1 MKLSSEQFIINAK
14 GRKTGVILSYQQ
26 YQQLLDDLQDLAVVA
41 ERRHE
46 ETITLAKVVRRTHPT
61 NLGNAAGVQIF
72 RFGNMSK
79 FENLDSMS
87 LVHHPLIH

>member
-26 YQQLLDDLQDLAVVA
+26 YQQLLEDLQDLAVVA

-46 ETITLAKVVRRTHPT
+46 ETITLTELKKRLSVSGMSEAKFPKQFQR
-61 NLGNAAGVQIF
+61 
-72 RFGNMSK
+72 
-79 FENLDSMS
+79 
-87 LVHHPLIH
+87 